1 MLALLTGPNLHD
13 FLNPEARQ
21 MHYSRVQT
29 ARVHTVLSKLAAHYN
44 ASYNSGASARRRG
57 AVVRLSPDSEV
68 VLGRQLTSFSPPFAG
83 RSLASHLAL
92 RMLCA
97 HLVL

>member
-57 AVVRLSPDSEV
+57 AVVRLSPDSETP
-68 VLGRQLTSFSPPFAG
+68 RSFSAG
-83 RSLASHLAL
+83 S
-92 RMLCA
+92 
-97 HLVL
+97 